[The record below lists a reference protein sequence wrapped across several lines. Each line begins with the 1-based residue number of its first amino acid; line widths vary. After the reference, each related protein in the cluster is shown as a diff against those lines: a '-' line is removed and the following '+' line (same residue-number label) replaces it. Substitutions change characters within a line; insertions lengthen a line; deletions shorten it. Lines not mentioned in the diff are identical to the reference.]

1 MRLQA
6 VQSNTKTALYK
17 YVKVYWSTSKK
28 KNNNND
34 NNQPTN
40 RRDILLCVLAIHNRR
55 NFNILRDI
63 FQFYVISHKY
73 IFFLF

>member
-28 KNNNND
+28 KQQQQQQSANK
-34 NNQPTN
+34 QK
-40 RRDILLCVLAIHNRR
+40 RHIIVCVLATQQT
-55 NFNILRDI
+55 
-63 FQFYVISHKY
+63 QF
-73 IFFLF
+73 